1 MNIPPEEL
9 LTRCSVITLKWSFQ
23 WFLPVCFHFK
33 LAVCTKC
40 CLSHFFFR
48 KYLLYL
54 CNKVNCCLLFGVLL
68 LVLHFWFKASKVH
81 NVCSISVLI
90 KSLSSKLCI
99 SIIKSI
105 RHILSMKSLSI
116 SRCSIIYLLCPLSFL
131 LLNSSLQCVRETAFH
146 FSWMS
151 CTRSKLTVK
160 IFEYRKNDETLF

>member
-1 MNIPPEEL
+1 MWFLFEISQL
-9 LTRCSVITLKWSFQ
+9 WTSHQSSCSVITLK
-23 WFLPVCFHFK
+23 LCFHFK

-40 CLSHFFFR
+40 CLSHFFR

-68 LVLHFWFKASKVH
+68 LVLHFWFKASKEH
-81 NVCSISVLI
+81 KVCSISVLI

-116 SRCSIIYLLCPLSFL
+116 SRCSVIYLLCSL
-131 LLNSSLQCVRETAFH
+131 LGIKYLFISWTTA
-146 FSWMS
+146 
-151 CTRSKLTVK
+151 L
-160 IFEYRKNDETLF
+160 